1 MPNLIIESGVLLA
14 SEDDRTVSGLLVPF
28 GEKCRSNL
36 GEFTVEADA
45 LTLPR
50 HPSGAVF
57 TDEHDRVVGE
67 GVLLAQENDGIHATF
82 RIDETPEGDAAL
94 AAVRSGK
101 RRHLSVEA
109 AHMVI
114 QAGKAI
120 SGRLFGGSLVERP
133 AFPSAVL
140 LAAEGDEIQTEEN
153 AEPVETTDERI
164 ETFTDEDGIEHT
176 RKVTTVTRIDGNTTT
191 ITETTEITEPEP
203 PAEGDNEMPNATL
216 PGTLLAGKHTQAKT
230 EPVTKAAFAK
240 IVSTA
245 MRQPEQAQTLL
256 AALNDVKISGAGA
269 VGTAAVPPDYI
280 GEIWSGQPFARR
292 VIPLLQQ
299 GDLTSL
305 RTIGW
310 RWVQKPEVA
319 EWAGNKANVP
329 SNTPTT
335 ENAEWAIQRFA
346 GGWDI
351 AREFVDF
358 GETEVIESFL
368 TAAAGSY
375 ARKSDEWVLAQLL
388 AAATDT
394 AVTDVPTDIPAV
406 LAGIVDGALA
416 IIAND
421 ARPSYALVNPTDY
434 RPLLFT
440 QKNDTLEYLSMALGL
455 DEGTVDGFKIVPH
468 TGVTAGSVLVG
479 AREASAVHELP
490 GSPIRVNALD
500 MVKGG
505 VDEALFGY
513 VQFRDYY
520 SDGIQLVS
528 LTPAGG
534 GA

>member
-140 LAAEGDEIQTEEN
+140 LAAEGDEIQAEEKTE
-153 AEPVETTDERI
+153 PIETTDERI
-164 ETFTDEDGIEHT
+164 ETFTDENGVEHT
-176 RKVTTVTRIDGNTTT
+176 RKVTTVTRVDGNTTT

-203 PAEGDNEMPNATL
+203 PAEGDNEMPNATV
-216 PGTLLAGKHTQAKT
+216 PGTLLAGQHPKYSKE
-230 EPVTKAAFAK
+230 EPVTRAAFTK
-240 IVSTA
+240 LVSTA
-245 MRQPEQAQTLL
+245 MREPSHTLL
-256 AALNDVKISGAGA
+256 AALNDVKISGANTVGA
-269 VGTAAVPPDYI
+269 AAVAPEYV
-280 GEIWSGQPFARR
+280 GEIWSGIPFARR
-292 VIPLLQQ
+292 IIPLLMH

-310 RWVQKPEVA
+310 RWKTLPEVS
-319 EWAGNKANVP
+319 EWAGNKSNVP
-329 SNTPTT
+329 SNTPET
-335 ENAEWAIQRFA
+335 EPAEWSVQRFA
-346 GGWDI
+346 GGWDL

-358 GETEVIESFL
+358 GETEVIDSFL

-375 ARKSDEWVLAQLL
+375 ARKSDTWVLAQLL
-388 AAATDT
+388 AKATAT
-394 AVTDVPTDIPAV
+394 NVTDLPTDVIPV
-406 LAGIVDGALA
+406 LVGIVDGALGL
-416 IIAND
+416 IAND
-421 ARPSYALVNPTDY
+421 ARPSYALVSPTDY

-440 QKNDTLEYLSMALGL
+440 TKNDVLAYLNMALGL
-455 DEGTVDGFKIVPH
+455 EDGDLDGFKIVPH
-468 TGVTAGSVLVG
+468 TGVPAGEVLVG
-479 AREASAVHELP
+479 AREAAAVHELP
-490 GSPIRVNALD
+490 GSPIRVSALD

-505 VDEALFGY
+505 IDEALFGY
-513 VQFRDYY
+513 VQLRDYFTP
-520 SDGIQLVS
+520 GIRRVS
-528 LTPAGG
+528 LTPAGS